1 MTDHD
6 VVIVGA
12 GLAGLVAALDLTRA
26 GLDVRLLE
34 RAEEAGGR
42 VAGEIV
48 DGFVVDRGFQVLN
61 TSYPQVRRRLDLTA
75 LDLRLFTS
83 GALVRRDGRL
93 HRLVDPRRHPGGLVS
108 TLASGLLPWRDKLA
122 LARYAARAGYRP
134 VAELLAE
141 PETTAGQ
148 ALRRRGIGDAGIE
161 RFLRPFLS
169 GVLGEDQL
177 ETSSRYV
184 DLVWRSFARGRVGVP
199 ATGMSAIPRQLA
211 AQLPDG
217 VLGCGVD
224 VHRVDG
230 AGTNGADGARVL
242 HSGGRLR
249 ARAVVVATDPRTAGR
264 LLPALAVPPTRPL
277 TTVYHAAPEPPG
289 TGPILLLEGGD
300 DRLVASSVVLT
311 DAAPEYSGDGRALI
325 ATSLVGAAAADVD
338 EAALRR
344 RLARLYGAPTDRWA
358 HVRTVHVPDA
368 LPAAQPP
375 LGDLRRPVDLGDGLF
390 VAGDHRDTPSIQG
403 AMASGTRAAR
413 AVLQALGAEG
423 VEGAEGAASAPAR

>member
-1 MTDHD
+1 VTDHD

-12 GLAGLVAALDLTRA
+12 GLAGLVAALDLTKA
-26 GLDVRLLE
+26 GLDVRLLD
-34 RAEEAGGR
+34 RAEEPGGR

-48 DGFVVDRGFQVLN
+48 DGFVVDRAFQVLN

-93 HRLVDPRRHPGGLVS
+93 HRLVDPRRHPGGLAS

-141 PETTAGQ
+141 PETTAAQ
-148 ALRRRGIGDAGIE
+148 ALRRRGIGDAGVE

-169 GVLGEDQL
+169 GVLGEDEL

-199 ATGMSAIPRQLA
+199 AAGMSAIPRQLA

-217 VLGCGVD
+217 VLRCGVD

-230 AGTNGADGARVL
+230 TGTGKTGTTRADGAEVQ

-264 LLPALAVPPTRPL
+264 LLPALAVPPMRPL

-289 TGPILLLEGGD
+289 TGPILLLEGDD
-300 DRLVASSVVLT
+300 DRLVANSVVLT
-311 DAAPEYSGDGRALI
+311 DAAPEYSRDGRALV
-325 ATSLVGAAAADVD
+325 ATSLVGAGAAGVD

-344 RLARLYGAPTDRWA
+344 RLARLYGARTDRWT

-413 AVLQALGAEG
+413 AVVQALGA
-423 VEGAEGAASAPAR
+423 AGAASAAAR

>member
-34 RAEEAGGR
+34 RDEQPGGR
-42 VAGEIV
+42 VATERV

-61 TSYPQVRRRLDLTA
+61 TSYPQVRRRLDLDA

-93 HRLVDPRRHPGGLVS
+93 HRLVDPRRHPGGLVG
-108 TLASGLLPWRDKLA
+108 TLGSGLLPWRDKLA
-122 LARYAARAGYRP
+122 VAAYAARAGYQP
-134 VAELLAE
+134 VGRLLAE
-141 PETTAGQ
+141 PETTAAQ
-148 ALRRRGIGDAGIE
+148 ALRRRGIGDAGVE

-169 GVLGEDQL
+169 GVLGEDEL

-199 ATGMSAIPRQLA
+199 AAGMSAIPRQL
-211 AQLPDG
+211 PDG
-217 VLGCGVD
+217 VLRCGVD
-224 VHRVDG
+224 VQAVDG
-230 AGTNGADGARVL
+230 GEVRHADG
-242 HSGGRLR
+242 RLG

-264 LLPALAVPPTRPL
+264 LLPTLAVPPMRAL

-289 TGPILLLEGGD
+289 TEPILLLEGDD
-300 DRLVASSVVLT
+300 DRMVANSVVLSN
-311 DAAPEYSGDGRALI
+311 AAPGYSGDGRALV
-325 ATSLVGAAAADVD
+325 ATSLVGGAAAGVD
-338 EAALRR
+338 EAAVRR
-344 RLARLYGAPTDRWA
+344 RLARLYGVPTDGWA
-358 HVRTVHVPDA
+358 HVRTVSVPDA
-368 LPAAQPP
+368 LPGAQPP

-390 VAGDHRDTPSIQG
+390 VAGDHRDTPSVQG

-413 AVLQALGAEG
+413 AVLDAL
-423 VEGAEGAASAPAR
+423 AATSAAAR

>member
-34 RAEEAGGR
+34 RAEQPGGR
-42 VAGEIV
+42 VATERI

-61 TSYPQVRRRLDLTA
+61 TSYPQVRRRLDLAA

-93 HRLVDPRRHPGGLVS
+93 HRLVDPRRHPGGLAG
-108 TLASGLLPWRDKLA
+108 TLGSGLLPWKDKVA
-122 LARYAARAGYRP
+122 LAAYAARAGYQP
-134 VAELLAE
+134 VARLLAT
-141 PETTAGQ
+141 PETTAAQ
-148 ALRRRGIGDAGIE
+148 ALRRRGIGDAGVE

-169 GVLGEDQL
+169 GVLGEDEL

-199 ATGMSAIPRQLA
+199 AAGMSAIPRQLA
-211 AQLPDG
+211 ARLPAG
-217 VLGCGVD
+217 VLRCGVD
-224 VHRVDG
+224 VQAVDVR
-230 AGTNGADGARVL
+230 AADGGEVRHAD
-242 HSGGRLR
+242 GRLR

-264 LLPALAVPPTRPL
+264 LLPTLAVPPMRAL

-289 TGPILLLEGGD
+289 TEPILLLEGDD
-300 DRLVASSVVLT
+300 DRLVANSVVLT
-311 DAAPEYSGDGRALI
+311 NAAPGYSGDGRALV
-325 ATSLVGAAAADVD
+325 ATSLVGTAAADVD
-338 EAALRR
+338 EAAVRR
-344 RLARLYGAPTDRWA
+344 RLARLYGVPTDGWA
-358 HVRTVHVPDA
+358 HVRTVSVPDA
-368 LPAAQPP
+368 LPGAQPP

-390 VAGDHRDTPSIQG
+390 VAGDHRDTPSVQG

-413 AVLQALGAEG
+413 AVLHSLGAAATPAT
-423 VEGAEGAASAPAR
+423 GA

>member
-34 RAEEAGGR
+34 RDEQPGGR
-42 VAGEIV
+42 VATERV

-61 TSYPQVRRRLDLTA
+61 TSYPQVRRRLDLAA

-83 GALVRRDGRL
+83 GALVHRDGRL
-93 HRLVDPRRHPGGLVS
+93 HRLVDPRRHPGGLVG
-108 TLASGLLPWRDKLA
+108 TLGSGLLPWKDKLA
-122 LARYAARAGYRP
+122 LAAYAARAGYQP
-134 VAELLAE
+134 VARLLAE
-141 PETTAGQ
+141 PETTAAQ
-148 ALRRRGIGDAGIE
+148 ALRRRGIGDAGVE

-169 GVLGEDQL
+169 GVLGEDEL

-199 ATGMSAIPRQLA
+199 AAGMSAIPRQLA
-211 AQLPDG
+211 ARLPDG
-217 VLGCGVD
+217 VLRCGVD
-224 VHRVDG
+224 VQAVDG
-230 AGTNGADGARVL
+230 GEVR
-242 HSGGRLR
+242 SSEGRLR

-264 LLPALAVPPTRPL
+264 LLPTLAVPPMRAL

-289 TGPILLLEGGD
+289 TEPILLLEGDD
-300 DRLVASSVVLT
+300 DRLIANSAVLSN
-311 DAAPEYSGDGRALI
+311 AAPGYSGDGRALV
-325 ATSLVGAAAADVD
+325 ATSLVGGAAAGVD
-338 EAALRR
+338 EAAVRR
-344 RLARLYGAPTDRWA
+344 RLARLYGVPTDDWA
-358 HVRTVHVPDA
+358 HVRTVSVPDA
-368 LPAAQPP
+368 LPGAQPP

-390 VAGDHRDTPSIQG
+390 VAGDHRDTPSVQG

-413 AVLQALGAEG
+413 AVLDALGA
-423 VEGAEGAASAPAR
+423 AR